1 MGGKLPARDPGP
13 CHRTERTASPPAD
26 PRLREL
32 PSRPPHSRLPGE
44 GHAKPAASRAEA
56 SCGLNRDFHPAI
68 GRSPPSLLLAPGG
81 IDLLGS
87 PSPLRESHSRSQRQ
101 HLPGRSA
108 RRGRRPRGDLK
119 DTVAETSPSRLRWR
133 QRDSYRAVCP
143 HRPCGTALAASSPF
157 RNVAP
162 RCGSNSDYTQPS
174 QNFSQLPP
182 KSRFS

>member
-1 MGGKLPARDPGP
+1 MPARDPGP

-32 PSRPPHSRLPGE
+32 PSRRPHSRLLGE

-87 PSPLRESHSRSQRQ
+87 PSPLHESHSRSQRQ

-133 QRDSYRAVCP
+133 QRDPYPPSARTVPAEPHLPRVHRFVTSLRAADP
-143 HRPCGTALAASSPF
+143 ILTTHTGRAA
-157 RNVAP
+157 
-162 RCGSNSDYTQPS
+162 GI
-174 QNFSQLPP
+174 
-182 KSRFS
+182 